1 MRKISVFNF
10 LTLNGF
16 YKGDGNDI
24 SWHHHGGEEADFAGD
39 SANPEQPNDL
49 MFGRITYQMMAGFW
63 PSEAGRKAN
72 PRVAEGMNRS
82 EKFVFS
88 RTLKKA
94 DWAGTKILKGDIVD
108 ETIRLKESQGPD
120 ITILGSGQIIAQL
133 ATHGL
138 IDSFMLMVDPVVL
151 GSGSSFCGGITAKLD
166 LTLTKSRTFK
176 SGVVLLSYDVRK

>member
-16 YKGDGNDI
+16 YKGDEEDI

-49 MFGRITYQMMAGFW
+49 MFGRITYQMMARFW
-63 PSEAGRKAN
+63 PTEAGKAAN

-88 RTLKKA
+88 RTLKTA
-94 DWAGTKILKGDIVD
+94 EWAGTKILKGDIVD
-108 ETIRLKESQGPD
+108 ETIRLKKSPGPD
-120 ITILGSGQIIAQL
+120 ITVLGSGQIITQL
-133 ATHGL
+133 APEGL
-138 IDSFMLMVDPVVL
+138 IDSFMFMVDPVVL
-151 GSGSSFCGGITAKLD
+151 GSGTSLFSGIPGKLD
-166 LTLTKSRTFK
+166 LTLTQSRTFK